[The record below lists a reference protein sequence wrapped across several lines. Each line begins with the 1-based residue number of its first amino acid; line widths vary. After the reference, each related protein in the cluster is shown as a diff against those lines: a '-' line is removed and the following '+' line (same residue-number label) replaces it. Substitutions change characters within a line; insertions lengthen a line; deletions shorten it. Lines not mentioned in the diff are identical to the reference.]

1 MIGKTRRL
9 ALALALAAS
18 AAMFAPA
25 AAWAKDD
32 SFTLAVIPDTQNYVD
47 YTHQKAEGFPF
58 DARELFFEQM
68 SYIASRLQTNGGDIA
83 FVTSLGDTWQYQ
95 TKPFDEAHAEFGVS
109 KGANPLLDAHFA
121 PTDKVRSVEMPT
133 AKQGFEII
141 AGKTPFSVVPGNHD
155 YDAMWTDSRYLPIK
169 DFMSPGDHP
178 RPYGMLHPGGLDN
191 WREIFGAQTAF
202 FKDKPW
208 YVASF
213 NGGADSAQ
221 IFTAGG
227 YRFLHIGLE
236 MAPSDEVLEWA
247 AKVIAAHPGLPTIV
261 STHDHLNT
269 AGERAPNPMVD
280 MAMVHPEHNNPEA
293 VWTKFLSRHPQIFL
307 ALNGHQHGQAY
318 RADAGAGGAMVHQV
332 LADYQ
337 DRGQTA
343 IAAGVK
349 AAWPVGIGDGW
360 MRFMT
365 FDMSGETPVIKVRTY
380 STYYKK
386 FSGETPEYAAWY
398 RKVEQPKMSDQ
409 EFLAADDFT
418 IRLEDFRKRFG
429 NGAK

>member
-1 MIGKTRRL
+1 M
-9 ALALALAAS
+9 
-18 AAMFAPA
+18 
-25 AAWAKDD
+25 
-32 SFTLAVIPDTQNYVD
+32 
-47 YTHQKAEGFPF
+47 
-58 DARELFFEQM
+58 
-68 SYIASRLQTNGGDIA
+68 
-83 FVTSLGDTWQYQ
+83 
-95 TKPFDEAHAEFGVS
+95 
-109 KGANPLLDAHFA
+109 
-121 PTDKVRSVEMPT
+121 
-133 AKQGFEII
+133 
-141 AGKTPFSVVPGNHD
+141 
-155 YDAMWTDSRYLPIK
+155 
-169 DFMSPGDHP
+169 
-178 RPYGMLHPGGLDN
+178 
-191 WREIFGAQTAF
+191 
-202 FKDKPW
+202 
-208 YVASF
+208 
-213 NGGADSAQ
+213 
-221 IFTAGG
+221 
-227 YRFLHIGLE
+227 
-236 MAPSDEVLEWA
+236 
-247 AKVIAAHPGLPTIV
+247 
-261 STHDHLNT
+261 
-269 AGERAPNPMVD
+269 
-280 MAMVHPEHNNPEA
+280 
-293 VWTKFLSRHPQIFL
+293 WTKFLSRHPQIFL

>member
-1 MIGKTRRL
+1 MSSFMQFTRRAMMAC
-9 ALALALAAS
+9 ALSAVTITAIPLPAFAA
-18 AAMFAPA
+18 
-25 AAWAKDD
+25 DD
-32 SFTLAVIPDTQNYVD
+32 SFTIAVIPDTQNYMD

-58 DARELFFEQM
+58 DANEQFFAQM
-68 SYIASRLQTNGGDIA
+68 TYIAANVESAGGDIA
-83 FVTSLGDTWQYQ
+83 FVTSLGDVWQHQ
-95 TKPFDEAHAEFGVS
+95 TLLIDPAHEKRGFKRAPNPF
-109 KGANPLLDAHFA
+109 LDDHFA
-121 PTDKVRSVEMPT
+121 PTEKVKTVEMP
-133 AKQGFEII
+133 AARKGFEMI
-141 AGKTPFSVVPGNHD
+141 AGKVPFSVVPGNHD
-155 YDAMWTDSRYLPIK
+155 YDAMWTDSN
-169 DFMSPGDHP
+169 HP
-178 RPYGMLHPGGLDN
+178 PAKELKSMNDIGMLHAGGLNNFKSVFSDKSD
-191 WREIFGAQTAF
+191 F
-202 FKDKPW
+202 FRGKSW
-208 YVASF
+208 YVASHDD
-213 NGGADSAQ
+213 GADSAQ